1 MRRLDVIAAALV
13 AAIAVG
19 PAAAIDFGL
28 NITEET
34 SVAGA
39 GDEVKLYQENQAIA
53 WLSLPVGAYS
63 SLYAS
68 VLYRFSGDFTLA
80 PSASSAIVP
89 YAFTAG
95 RVELDGF
102 KSLDDASS
110 LKWSVGRVPFQDYS
124 GRIVNSLL
132 DGAKVELALGTT
144 LLSASAGYSGLIF
157 KDDAGMRIDS
167 DDENIDSDD
176 DSAFAPRRLVLSM
189 GARFVELLALH
200 DFGVDGWA
208 QFDLGSGGAVVT
220 HTQYFEPF
228 IEGRV
233 GRTLRW
239 RFWGALE
246 LGQDPEFLY
255 ALAGGARLGLS
266 YPENHGLKLTGALSW
281 AGGDYDGTGPMAS
294 FKPVTTSSLSTISAS
309 LFNDALCAS
318 VDAQVSP
325 SRGLSVGAILAA
337 DLAPG
342 AAEGYLGTELSGRV
356 SYRPVNDFS
365 ATFTGGAFA
374 PADGDL
380 QWLVMLTAEVRL

>member
-1 MRRLDVIAAALV
+1 MKRLDVIAAALV
-13 AAIAVG
+13 AAMAVA
-19 PAAAIDFGL
+19 PAAALDFGL
-28 NITEET
+28 DITDET

-39 GDEVKLYQENQAIA
+39 GDEVKLYQENQAVA
-53 WLSLPVGAYS
+53 WLSMPVGAYS

-68 VLYRFSGDFTLA
+68 VLYQFSGDFTLA

-95 RVELDGF
+95 RVELEGF
-102 KSLDDASS
+102 RSLDSSSS

-124 GRIVNSLL
+124 GRVVDSLL
-132 DGAKVELALGTT
+132 DGARIELALGST
-144 LLSASAGYSGLIF
+144 LLSAAAGYSGLVF
-157 KDDAGMRIDS
+157 KDDADMRIDK
-167 DDENIDSDD
+167 DDTDIYADD
-176 DSAFAPRRLVLSM
+176 DSIFAPKRLVLSI

-208 QFDLGSGGAVVT
+208 QFDLDSGGAVVT

-255 ALAGGARLGLS
+255 ALAGGARLRMTLPETYGLR
-266 YPENHGLKLTGALSW
+266 LTGALSW
-281 AGGDYDGTGPMAS
+281 AGGDYDGTGPMAF
-294 FKPVTTSSLSTISAS
+294 FKPITTSSLSTVSAALFEDALSAS
-309 LFNDALCAS
+309 F
-318 VDAQVSP
+318 DAQVSP
-325 SRGLSVGAILAA
+325 ARGLSVGANIAA
-337 DLAPG
+337 NFESG
-342 AAEGYLGTELSGRV
+342 AIDGYLGTEASGRV